1 MGLRE
6 LEQDLGQPSHGRRR
20 PFEQQ
25 RHVALRL
32 VKVLRPVLG
41 GEPQVGDPGKRCRDL
56 DGHLAKVWIGTHSAT
71 GVFHAVLTHGRP
83 SKVSYQRTT
92 VRTAC
97 TIELAMPLTG
107 IRVLDL
113 TRLLP
118 GAYCTLL
125 LADMGADVI
134 KIEEPGGGD
143 YMRWTPPLVDGQ
155 SALFNAINRNK
166 RSVTLDLK
174 SEGGR
179 DLLLQLVDGADVLVE
194 GNRPGVMGRLGL
206 GWDVLHSRNAR
217 LIMCSITGYG
227 QDGPFA
233 SRAGHDLNY
242 MATAGALGLNG
253 DREGPPVPLSVQV
266 ADIGGGGLQPAVAIL
281 GAMVGVQRGGEG
293 RWIDA
298 SMTDGA
304 VSWLA
309 MAFATH
315 AGGETVARGEQRLAG
330 RFACYRV
337 YACKGGGYF
346 SVAAL
351 EPKFWSALCG
361 ALERPDLVDLQ
372 FSEDDSVHVAVEE
385 IFASRTRIDWQ
396 QKLAALDACCEP
408 VLDIDEVASHP
419 QIAARRLIETHET
432 GVEVRPAIRMSEG
445 WRRRAAPRLGE
456 HTAEILSELGIE
468 GTKLEELKT
477 SGAI

>member
-1 MGLRE
+1 
-6 LEQDLGQPSHGRRR
+6 
-20 PFEQQ
+20 
-25 RHVALRL
+25 
-32 VKVLRPVLG
+32 
-41 GEPQVGDPGKRCRDL
+41 
-56 DGHLAKVWIGTHSAT
+56 
-71 GVFHAVLTHGRP
+71 
-83 SKVSYQRTT
+83 
-92 VRTAC
+92 
-97 TIELAMPLTG
+97 MPLTG
-107 IRVLDL
+107 IRILDL

-134 KIEEPGGGD
+134 KVEEPGAGD
-143 YMRWTPPLVDGQ
+143 YMRWTPPLAGGQ

-166 RSVTLDLK
+166 RSVTLNLK
-174 SEGGR
+174 ADAGR
-179 DLLLQLVDGADVLVE
+179 DLLLRLVEGADVLVE
-194 GNRPGVMGRLGL
+194 GNRPGVMDRLGL
-206 GWDVLHSRNAR
+206 GWEVVHARNPR
-217 LIMCSITGYG
+217 LVMCSITGYG

-242 MATAGALGLNG
+242 MATAGGLGLNG
-253 DREGPPVPLSVQV
+253 ERDGPPVPPAVQV

-281 GAMVGVQRGGEG
+281 GALVGVQRGGEG

-309 MAFATH
+309 LALATH
-315 AGGETVARGEQRLAG
+315 AGGETVARGHQRLSG

-337 YACKGGGYF
+337 YACKDGGYY

-372 FSEDDSVHVAVEE
+372 YSDDSVVHVALEE
-385 IFASRTRIDWQ
+385 MFASRTRLEWQ
-396 QKLAALDACCEP
+396 RRLSALDACCEP
-408 VLDIDEVASHP
+408 VLDIDEVPSHP

-432 GVEVRPAIRMSEG
+432 GVEVRPAIRLSEG
-445 WRRRAAPRLGE
+445 WRRRDAPRLGE
-456 HTAEILSELGIE
+456 HSKEVLAELGIDDSA
-468 GTKLEELKT
+468 LEELKMA
-477 SGAI
+477 GVI